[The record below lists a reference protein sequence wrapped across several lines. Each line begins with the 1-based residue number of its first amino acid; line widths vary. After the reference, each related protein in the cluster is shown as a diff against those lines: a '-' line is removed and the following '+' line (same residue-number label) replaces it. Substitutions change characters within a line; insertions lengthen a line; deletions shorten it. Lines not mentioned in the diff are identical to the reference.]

1 MIKAIRGAITVESN
15 TTDAIKEATVEL
27 FQEILTSNSLIPSDI
42 AYMIF
47 TATKDLTKAY
57 PAKFIR
63 TELNITDIPMMCEQ
77 EMNVDGSLEMAIR
90 VLVVLADCDAEKK
103 INHVYLKGAKK
114 LRPDLSLS

>member
-1 MIKAIRGAITVESN
+1 MIKAIRGAITADSNTVESIK
-15 TTDAIKEATVEL
+15 DATFEL
-27 FQEILTSNSLIPSDI
+27 FQEILTANSLNSSDI

-47 TATKDLTKAY
+47 TATKDLTAAY

-77 EMNVDGSLEMAIR
+77 EMNVDGSLKMAIR
-90 VLVVLADCDAEKK
+90 ILIVLADCSSDKK
-103 INHVYLKGAKK
+103 INHIYLKGAKK